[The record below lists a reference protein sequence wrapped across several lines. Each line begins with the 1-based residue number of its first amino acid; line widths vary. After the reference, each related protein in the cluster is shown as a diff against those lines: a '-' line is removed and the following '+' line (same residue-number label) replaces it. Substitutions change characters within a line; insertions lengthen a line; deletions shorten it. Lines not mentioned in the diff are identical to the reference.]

1 MASNDTNQ
9 PEPEVVL
16 VFLDEEE
23 HKLYQLKQWLQPLER
38 LGRKLSVEVWYASG
52 HAAGLLAESP
62 VAAVRLRSADAVRR
76 HLTDHLPRVF
86 LYVNQSLKNSQT
98 LCDSRSVH
106 VFVSHGESDKAYM
119 YQNTIKRYDLCFAA
133 GDAAL
138 RRLSRNVDAYDVASR
153 VLLIGRPQILDKHEV
168 PDDFPASGLTRVLY
182 APTWEGVTKAT
193 RYSSI
198 DSHGYEIVSS
208 LLDHGGYQVI
218 YRPHPLAGTRD
229 ARIRG
234 EDRRIR
240 DLIQAANAR
249 LPKPLHYA
257 DSSAFGWQLGT
268 LDAMITDISAV
279 AYDWLAT
286 GKALLLTR
294 PDDGEAVLDD
304 FLLIQELQPMAAVDA
319 TRAPELLEQ
328 AIREARAEDSPLVN
342 LLNHYFGDGAGCDD
356 LRFEQA
362 VRHALDLQ
370 RGLPAELPSGFSG
383 RKWQLARIQLWLN
396 KLNISIRRFWTW
408 IGVWNLERDLK
419 NVPET
424 AGEIHVHFSSSFGLA
439 SPRRALKRA
448 LDGRQGPI
456 LIGTNHVLTWL
467 YLISISAIG
476 KLRPGSRGASISVL
490 PIGTAG
496 ACEKMVRV
504 LAPRKVIYLK
514 HDPANHMMLRSNGC
528 RHVLFHPETDP
539 RFEPE
544 HTLITYDEILSLD
557 PRTRQ
562 FVERQLEISRP
573 EISPREPG

>member
-1 MASNDTNQ
+1 MMANDDTTSPAAQ
-9 PEPEVVL
+9 VVL
-16 VFLDEEE
+16 VFLDDEED
-23 HKLYQLKQWLQPLER
+23 KLYQLKQWLQPLER
-38 LGRKLSVEVWYASG
+38 LGRKLSVAVWYASG
-52 HAAGLLAESP
+52 HAAGVLAGSRL
-62 VAAVRLRSADAVRR
+62 AAVRLRNAGEVRR
-76 HLTDHLPRVF
+76 HLNCHPPGVF

-138 RRLSRNVDAYDVASR
+138 RRLSRNVADYDVARR
-153 VLLIGRPQILDKHEV
+153 VMLIGRPQILDRHEV

-198 DSHGYEIVSS
+198 DSHGHEIVRS
-208 LLDHGGYQVI
+208 LLEHGGYQVI
-218 YRPHPLAGTRD
+218 YRPHPLSGTRD

-234 EDRRIR
+234 ENRRIR

-249 LPKPLHYA
+249 LPEPVHYA

-268 LDAMITDISAV
+268 LDVMITDISAV

-286 GKALLLTR
+286 GKALVLTR
-294 PDDGEAVLDD
+294 PVDQEAVLDD
-304 FLLIQELQPMAAVDA
+304 FLLIQELQPMDAADA
-319 TRAPELLEQ
+319 PRAPEWVEQ
-328 AIREARAEDSPLVN
+328 AIREAGAENSPLVT
-342 LLNHYFGDGAGCDD
+342 LLHHYFGDAAGCDD
-356 LRFEQA
+356 SRFELA
-362 VRHALDLQ
+362 VRHALELQ
-370 RGLPAELPSGFSG
+370 RGLLPATAGETPGKEMGLP
-383 RKWQLARIQLWLN
+383 RIRLWLH
-396 KLNISIRRFWTW
+396 KFNINVRRFWTW
-408 IGVWNLERDLK
+408 TGIWNLERALA
-419 NVPET
+419 NVPR
-424 AGEIHVHFSSSFGLA
+424 AADEIHVHFSNSFGLA
-439 SPRRALKRA
+439 SPRGALKRA
-448 LDGRQGPI
+448 RSVSQEQI

-467 YLISISAIG
+467 YLKCAAAWV
-476 KLRPGSRGASISVL
+476 KLCRGTPLTVL

-514 HDPANHMMLRSNGC
+514 HDPANHMMLRSNGL

-544 HTLITYDEILSLD
+544 HTLITYDEILTVD
-557 PRTRQ
+557 PRTRR
-562 FVERQLEISRP
+562 FVERQLEVSRP
-573 EISPREPG
+573 EISQR